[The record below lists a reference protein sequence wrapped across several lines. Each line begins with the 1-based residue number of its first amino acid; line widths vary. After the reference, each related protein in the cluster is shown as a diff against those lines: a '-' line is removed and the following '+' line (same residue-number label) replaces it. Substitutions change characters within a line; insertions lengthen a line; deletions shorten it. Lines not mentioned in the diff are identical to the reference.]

1 MLAIVVDRTL
11 AAMRLGPA
19 VRLISAARTRAGL
32 ALATA
37 SIVLPLLLF
46 GFAAWFSYREI
57 LRDAGAQVDR
67 TALLLEEHA
76 LKVFETQR
84 LVIEQ
89 VNLRLRFMDR
99 SSAADLDD
107 LQKMIV
113 RLQNDLDQVATLA
126 VTDATGHS
134 LALSRA
140 GPNDPSLD
148 YADRD
153 WFQALRASN
162 PTLPYVSRS
171 YKGRTSGHTVFN
183 LAARTPAGPGG
194 TFTGAVAVS
203 ADRAYFENFYRS
215 VEPALTHS
223 VVLVR
228 DDGIVLA
235 AEPTVAIVKLPD
247 DTPLRLHMAQA
258 RAGSYTARSGIDGVE
273 RISAYR
279 KVGPY
284 PVTVRYGLDKSA
296 ALASWRATLLNYGIV
311 TMLAALAL
319 GAASLFALRQTS
331 RETIARRR
339 WQETAAELQAEAAE
353 RGRIEQQLRQSQKME
368 AVGRLTGG
376 VAHDFNNLLTV
387 VIGSLDLVRRRAQ
400 TLDER
405 TVQLVGN
412 ALDGA
417 NRAAALTSRLLA
429 FSRQQPL
436 QPVTVEANQLVAGMS
451 DLLRRTLGE
460 VVEVE
465 TVLAGGLWP
474 TLADP
479 NQLES
484 AILNLAVNARDAMP
498 DGGRLTIETANSSLD
513 EAYVRANTDVKAGQ
527 YVLIAMSDTGSGM
540 APEILAQVFEP
551 FFTTK
556 ALGKGTGLGL
566 SQVYGFAKQSGGH
579 VAVYSEVG
587 HGSTFKLYLPRG
599 RVVAS
604 AAPRPSRVE
613 GAETP
618 ERRSG
623 ETVLVV
629 EDEPMVRR
637 LSVAALEDAGFLVLQ
652 AGDGA
657 AGLDIVRDHPDI
669 ALLFT
674 DVVLGGPMNGRVLAD
689 AVLKQRPGLPV
700 LFTTGYTRNA
710 IIHHGRLDE
719 GVNFIGKPFT
729 SADLVDKVMGLLGA
743 RVLTGGEGSSR

>member
-1 MLAIVVDRTL
+1 MPEPPVPSGRRRAS
-11 AAMRLGPA
+11 A
-19 VRLISAARTRAGL
+19 RLIPAARARADL
-32 ALATA
+32 ALAA
-37 SIVLPLLLF
+37 AAILLPLLLF
-46 GFAAWFSYREI
+46 CSAAWFSHREI
-57 LRDAGAQVDR
+57 LREARAQVER

-89 VNLRLRFMDR
+89 VNVRLRFMDW
-99 SSAADLDD
+99 SKAADRDD
-107 LQKMIV
+107 LQSMVV
-113 RLQNDLDQVATLA
+113 RLQDDLDQVATLV
-126 VTDATGHS
+126 VTDANGRS
-134 LALSRA
+134 LANGRGA
-140 GPNDPSLD
+140 PGAPSVD

-153 WFQALRASN
+153 WFKALRASN
-162 PTLPYVSRS
+162 PTLPFVSRS
-171 YKGRTSGHTVFN
+171 YQGRLSAQAVFN
-183 LAARTPAGPGG
+183 LAARTPAGADGA
-194 TFTGAVAVS
+194 FTGVVAVS
-203 ADRAYFENFYRS
+203 ADRRYFESFYRS

-228 DDGIVLA
+228 DDGAVLA
-235 AEPTVAIVKLPD
+235 AEPSTNLATLPT
-247 DTPLRLHMAQA
+247 DTPLRRHMAMA
-258 RAGSYTARSGIDGVE
+258 PSGSYTDRSGIDGVE

-279 KVGPY
+279 RVGPY
-284 PVTVRYGLDKSA
+284 PVTVRYGLDKRA
-296 ALASWRATLLNYGIV
+296 ALASWRATLFNYGIV
-311 TMLAALAL
+311 TALASLAL

-331 RETIARRR
+331 RETLARRR

-353 RGRIEQQLRQSQKME
+353 RGRVEHQLRQSQKME

-387 VIGSLDLVRRRAQ
+387 VIGSLDLVRRRAA

-436 QPVTVEANQLVAGMS
+436 QPVALEANQLVAGMS

-460 VVEVE
+460 TIAVE
-465 TVLAGGLWP
+465 TVLAGGLWS

-484 AILNLAVNARDAMP
+484 AILNLAVNARDAML
-498 DGGRLTIETANSSLD
+498 DGGHLTIETANSSLD
-513 EAYVRANTDVKAGQ
+513 EAYARANTDVAAGQ
-527 YVLIAMSDTGSGM
+527 YVMIAMSDTGSGM
-540 APEILAQVFEP
+540 PPDVLAQVFEP

-587 HGSTFKLYLPRG
+587 HGSTFKLYLPRA
-599 RVVAS
+599 R
-604 AAPRPSRVE
+604 AAPAPVA
-613 GAETP
+613 AEP
-618 ERRSG
+618 PRDLPREASPDRRTG

-637 LSVAALEDAGFLVLQ
+637 LSVAALEDAGYRVLQ
-652 AGDGA
+652 AGDGPG
-657 AGLDIVRDHPDI
+657 GLDLLRGHPDV

-689 AVLKQRPGLPV
+689 AALRERPDLPV

-719 GVNFIGKPFT
+719 GVNLIGKPFT
-729 SADLVDKVMGLLGA
+729 STDLVDKVADLLQA
-743 RVLTGGEGSSR
+743 RVPTAGGSIR

>member
-1 MLAIVVDRTL
+1 MSGNIVDRTL
-11 AAMRLGPA
+11 SAKEPTDRAGLAKRLVA
-19 VRLISAARTRAGL
+19 AARTRAGL
-32 ALATA
+32 ALVAA
-37 SIVLPLLLF
+37 SLVLPLLLF

-57 LRDAGAQVDR
+57 LRDARAQVER

-76 LKVFETQR
+76 LKIFETQR

-89 VNLRLRFMDR
+89 VDVRLRFMDW
-99 SSAADLDD
+99 SSAADRAD
-107 LQKMIV
+107 LHAMIV
-113 RLQNDLDQVATLA
+113 RLQRGLDQLTTLV
-126 VTDATGHS
+126 VTDAAGHT
-134 LALSRA
+134 LASGRIAA
-140 GPNDPSLD
+140 GDSSID

-153 WFQALRASN
+153 WFQALATSDQA
-162 PTLPYVSRS
+162 LPFVSGA
-171 YKGRTSGHTVFN
+171 YKGRLSGQTVFS
-183 LAARTPAGPGG
+183 LAGRTPDGPGG
-194 TFTGAVAVS
+194 AFTGAVAVA
-203 ADRAYFENFYRS
+203 ADRGYFERFYRS

-228 DDGIVLA
+228 DDGTVLA
-235 AEPTVAIVKLPD
+235 AEPSMELARLPD
-247 DTPLRLHMAQA
+247 ETPLRHHMAA
-258 RAGSYTARSGIDGVE
+258 APSGCYTAVSGIDGVE

-311 TMLAALAL
+311 TALASLAL

-331 RETIARRR
+331 RETLARRR
-339 WQETAAELQAEAAE
+339 WQETAAELRAEGAE
-353 RGRIEQQLRQSQKME
+353 RGRVEHQLRQSQKME

-400 TLDER
+400 GLDQR

-436 QPVTVEANQLVAGMS
+436 QPVRIEANHLVAGMS

-460 VVEVE
+460 AVAVE

-498 DGGRLTIETANSSLD
+498 EGGRLTIETANSSLD
-513 EAYVRANTDVKAGQ
+513 EAYARANTDVAAGQ
-527 YVLIAMSDTGSGM
+527 YVLIAVSDTGSGM

-587 HGSTFKLYLPRG
+587 HGSTFKLYLPRT
-599 RVVAS
+599 RAAAS
-604 AAPRPSRVE
+604 APAASSRE
-613 GAETP
+613 PTALP

-623 ETVLVV
+623 GTLLVV

-637 LSVAALEDAGFLVLQ
+637 LSVAALEDAGYRVLQ

-657 AGLDIVRDHPDI
+657 GGLDLVRGHPDI

-689 AVLKQRPGLPV
+689 AVLKERPDMPV

-729 SADLVDKVMGLLGA
+729 SADLVDKVSVLLGD
-743 RVLTGGEGSSR
+743 RVPGVGAG